1 MKSSAIYGDS
11 RSEIQRAKKCF
22 HASLALFC
30 GVVLFW
36 IFAGLTN
43 SDTQVSEETVAANRK
58 AQILKEFAQ
67 LLGEACGLS
76 EHPKTLPPLERKW
89 IVRYGQQV
97 IRKMPEF
104 KGLSESEQEPLAEAF
119 FEGYAQRYDDYYDPS
134 IAQAAGFKYAKQVF
148 LQLSRIKK
156 NSLDNFLELQRP
168 DLTQRYG
175 LEDEARWIL
184 FCRTYKRG
192 FRAGLKVAYYEENER
207 TYEQKTNHE

>member
-1 MKSSAIYGDS
+1 MKSGDFYGNP